1 MKKTKDEKLQYN
13 INKETAKISALS
25 SAKNDQFEYLSVE
38 EILPLDKSRTAVKPI
53 WNQGRKQFKVLKVLK
68 TLNPKFFEKIFQI

>member
-38 EILPLDKSRTAVKPI
+38 EILPLDKIGIAVKPI
-53 WNQGRKQFKVLKVLK
+53 WNQGRKQVKVLKVLK